1 MSEQQNQQTA
11 ALGTAPVGPLL
22 FRLALPTI
30 TAQVVNLLYSIV
42 DRIYIGRIPLEGK
55 LALTG
60 MGVTFPVITLISAFA
75 ALIGMGGAPRASI
88 ALGAKEHDRAER
100 ILGTCTAA
108 LWALALVLTALF
120 LLFQAPLLKLF
131 GASAD
136 TIGYAT
142 DYLTIYLLGTIF
154 VQLSLGL
161 NTFISAQGK
170 AMPAMCSVLIGAVL
184 NILLDPLF
192 VLPQFLGLG
201 AVGAGMATA
210 LSNGAA
216 VACFAAQ
223 MDPTLNELEDIK
235 TAVSEAA
242 TNAIVH
248 AYPDSIGKVV
258 VKARI
263 CGGDVLELTVRDY
276 GRGIPDID
284 KARQPMF
291 TTGGDE
297 RSGMGFTIMESFMD
311 SLTVRS
317 TAGRGTTVVMK
328 KRIAPRVKR

>member
-1 MSEQQNQQTA
+1 MSEQQNNQTA

-60 MGVTFPVITLISAFA
+60 MGITFPVITLISAFA

-136 TIGYAT
+136 TLPYAMQ
-142 DYLTIYLLGTIF
+142 YLNIYVLGTVF
-154 VQLSLGL
+154 VMTSLGL
-161 NTFISAQGK
+161 NGFITARKGGQLQITTADGKSSAVFVWMAGVDELHAELSEKRYRYNRPGIEEQPWGRVLSVTDPFGNRIHFCEPPQG
-170 AMPAMCSVLIGAVL
+170 
-184 NILLDPLF
+184 
-192 VLPQFLGLG
+192 
-201 AVGAGMATA
+201 
-210 LSNGAA
+210 
-216 VACFAAQ
+216 
-223 MDPTLNELEDIK
+223 
-235 TAVSEAA
+235 EAA
-242 TNAIVH
+242 A
-248 AYPDSIGKVV
+248 S
-258 VKARI
+258 
-263 CGGDVLELTVRDY
+263 
-276 GRGIPDID
+276 
-284 KARQPMF
+284 
-291 TTGGDE
+291 
-297 RSGMGFTIMESFMD
+297 
-311 SLTVRS
+311 
-317 TAGRGTTVVMK
+317 
-328 KRIAPRVKR
+328 